1 MREVEEDRRLLM
13 QASGCGF
20 RFVVDEERLS
30 NIEGEEDKQT
40 REEGF
45 TWEVGRGDGHRGVS
59 ANTIHALRLWR

>member
-1 MREVEEDRRLLM
+1 MRVVEEDRRLLM

-20 RFVVDEERLS
+20 RFVVDVERLS
-30 NIEGEEDKQT
+30 NIEGRRTNRQ

-59 ANTIHALRLWR
+59 ANTIHTL